1 MYVCDLVSSSRLFSL
16 QQRRLG
22 SVAEESSLKASA
34 ETIVGHFAVS
44 VVSDNTVVAVLLGCM
59 RDDGR
64 ADIRTASTDFRLAC
78 FHTAHAL
85 LGSSEEPSVLGI
97 LLLSALLLSSHP
109 DESLALLGSRRFII

>member
-1 MYVCDLVSSSRLFSL
+1 MYVCDLVSSSRFFSL

-44 VVSDNTVVAVLLGCM
+44 VVSDNTVVAVLLGLMC
-59 RDDGR
+59 DDDR
-64 ADIRTASTDFRLAC
+64 ADIRTASADLRLAC

-85 LGSSEEPSVLGI
+85 LGGSEEPRVLGI
-97 LLLSALLLSSHP
+97 LLLSGLLLSGHP